1 MVAAQTCPLLTIVC
15 QAKLKDTSHKK
26 YVWNFIWMARV
37 CCAFWA
43 DHHRAFS
50 FLQLTL
56 FMLVL
61 KNIMF
66 QNVEYPFCP
75 WLIMTSSFAAV
86 GCKSVCLIAV
96 FEWRLFCFL
105 SLLGEGSLINI
116 LFYVVPFCMVTG
128 WNGFVFLILIIRI
141 WNFAWWKYLKE
152 VCGNTISKSL
162 WVALNLKIAS
172 VYIESTFW
180 SKWFI
185 WSVFLPLCLF
195 VCFIIIKKSCLMW
208 FSIYITMRE
217 RKRNQLVGKLFFNPK
232 NTWYQFV

>member
-1 MVAAQTCPLLTIVC
+1 MKFHLDGTRLL
-15 QAKLKDTSHKK
+15 
-26 YVWNFIWMARV
+26 
-37 CCAFWA
+37 
-43 DHHRAFS
+43 
-50 FLQLTL
+50 
-56 FMLVL
+56 
-61 KNIMF
+61 
-66 QNVEYPFCP
+66 
-75 WLIMTSSFAAV
+75 
-86 GCKSVCLIAV
+86 
-96 FEWRLFCFL
+96 CFL
-105 SLLGEGSLINI
+105 SRSSQGFFFFTADFVYVGSKKYYVSKCWVSFLPMAYYDVIICSGWLQKCLFNCCISVTTVLFSVFAGGGFLINV

-172 VYIESTFW
+172 VYIESAFW
-180 SKWFI
+180 SRWFI